1 MFFVEG
7 AAPREQLD
15 IDLSSPT
22 VMQNDALTFGLIA
35 DGQYAAGMWPCIYGG
50 IL

>member
-1 MFFVEG
+1 VEG

-35 DGQYAAGMWPCIYGG
+35 DGQYAAGMWQCIYGG